1 MLRTRRAPSDRR
13 VGAQHSAEIPM
24 LETTPNA
31 RRSAVRADDV
41 DLFVRDWGEG
51 RPIVFL
57 SGWTLTSGMWS
68 YQMAPLAREGFRC
81 VAYDR
86 RAHGRSGDPGTGFD
100 FDTLSDDLAAVLD
113 ALDLH
118 DVTVV
123 AHSFSSGE
131 IVRYLARHRA
141 RRVGRVLLLAPAALP
156 CRVRRPDNPSGLE
169 PEQIGALLAQLEDDF
184 PGWIEANAEPYF
196 GAGAP
201 RALVD
206 WTVHTML
213 QTSLL
218 ATVELTRIQMTT
230 DFRDALARIDTPT
243 LVIHGDRDASAP
255 LEVTGRPAAELIPG
269 ARLVVYE
276 GAPHGLYFTHRH
288 RLNADIADFA
298 GRTRNR

>member
-1 MLRTRRAPSDRR
+1 MIELN
-13 VGAQHSAEIPM
+13 E
-24 LETTPNA
+24 NA
-31 RRSAVRADDV
+31 RGSMVRAGGV
-41 DLFVRDWGEG
+41 DLFVRDWGDG
-51 RPIVFL
+51 RPILFL
-57 SGWTLTSGMWS
+57 SGWTLTSGMWGH
-68 YQMAPLAREGFRC
+68 QMAPLAREGFRC

-86 RAHGRSGDPGTGFD
+86 RAHGRSGDPGVGFD
-100 FDTLSDDLAAVLD
+100 FDTLADDLAAVLD
-113 ALDLH
+113 ALDME

-131 IVRYLARHRA
+131 IVRYLERHRG

-156 CRVRRPDNPSGLE
+156 CRVRRPDNPVGIE
-169 PEQIGALLAQLEDDF
+169 PEQIAALLARLEDDF
-184 PGWIEANAEPYF
+184 PGWIEANADPYF
-196 GAGAP
+196 GPGAP

-230 DFRDALARIDTPT
+230 DFRQALARIDTPT

-255 LEVTGRPAAELIPG
+255 LELTGQPASELIPG

-288 RLNADIADFA
+288 RLNADIAAFA
-298 GRTRNR
+298 TTGAPS